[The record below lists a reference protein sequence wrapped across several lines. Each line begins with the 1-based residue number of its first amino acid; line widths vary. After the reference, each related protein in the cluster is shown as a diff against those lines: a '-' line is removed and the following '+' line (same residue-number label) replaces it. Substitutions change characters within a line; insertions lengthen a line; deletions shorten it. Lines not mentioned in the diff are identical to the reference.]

1 MNSRQRLLAA
11 LSHQEPDRVPIDLG
25 GIVTGITKG
34 ANANLKAYLGLATD
48 DPIVDRIQQL
58 ARPSEELLDRL
69 HVDTRYLYLSA
80 SRDWSDIELSA
91 DTYQDEFGV
100 VRKAAISP
108 LDGEVLYYDFIA
120 HPMKDVETVADLAR
134 LKWPDPH
141 DPARFAGLADRA
153 KDMYEQTDYGVMVN
167 LIGSI
172 FEFSWYLRGYVNF
185 FEDMLLRPE
194 LVEAQLDA
202 MLEYQ
207 MALMGEMLDR
217 IGPYLSAVMT
227 GSDLGTQHGPAMS
240 PATYKALIWPRYR
253 KFWDFI
259 KSKTNAKLFYHSCGS
274 IVPMIPFLVEGGV
287 DVIHPVQPMAAGM
300 GDRKRLKREFGDRL
314 SFWGGFDQQDVLPF
328 GSPERVRDEAKRLL
342 DEFMPGG
349 GYVFAAGH
357 NIQADVPP
365 ENIIALFDTVYEYGR
380 YS

>member
-34 ANANLKAYLGLATD
+34 ANTNLKAHLGLAGD
-48 DPIVDRIQQL
+48 DAIVDRIQQL
-58 ARPSEELLDRL
+58 ARPSETLLDRL

-80 SRDWSDIELSA
+80 SRDWSDIELA
-91 DTYQDEFGV
+91 NDTYQDEFGV

-108 LDGEVLYYDFIA
+108 LDGDVLYYDFIA
-120 HPMKDVETVADLAR
+120 HPMTDVETVADLTK

-141 DPARFAGLADRA
+141 DPARFAGLEEQARQ
-153 KDMYEQTDYGVMVN
+153 MYEQTDYGVMVN

-185 FEDMLLRPE
+185 FEDMILRPE
-194 LVEAQLDA
+194 LAAAQLDA
-202 MLEYQ
+202 QLEYQ

-227 GSDLGTQHGPAMS
+227 GSDLGTQRGPAMS
-240 PATYKALIWPRYR
+240 PETYKTLVWPRYR

-274 IVPMIPFLVEGGV
+274 IVPMIPFLIEGGV
-287 DVIHPVQPMAAGM
+287 DVIHPVQPMATGM
-300 GDRKRLKREFGDRL
+300 GDRKRLKREFGDKL
-314 SFWGGFDQQDVLPF
+314 AFWGGFDQQDVLPF
-328 GSPERVRDEAKRLL
+328 GSPQRVRDEAKRLL

-349 GYVFAAGH
+349 GFVFAAGH

-380 YS
+380 YR